1 MGGEGRA
8 MQCSGIRSADGK
20 RCRGEAL
27 PGSEFCYSHNPL
39 YKEELRRAGARG
51 GRIAGKGRPKASSRV
66 IDEVIDEVDSAVRDA
81 RSGEHKGMAAVAQL
95 LQTKLKAVELRL
107 KVVEHETWSEKLA
120 EIEERQEAWT
130 REQHG
135 SA

>member
-1 MGGEGRA
+1 

-27 PGSEFCYSHNPL
+27 PGSEFCYSHNPA

-51 GRIAGKGRPKASSRV
+51 GRIAGKGRPKASSKA
-66 IDEVIDEVDSAVRDA
+66 IDEVIAEVDAAVAAA
-81 RSGEHKGMAAVAQL
+81 RSGKHQGMAAVAQL

-107 KVVEHETWSEKLA
+107 KVTEHEEWTERLS
-120 EIEERQEAWT
+120 EIEERHEAWT
-130 REQHG
+130 REQRASG
-135 SA
+135 